1 MYEKENLAKGYD
13 TPTESTAR
21 RPELIVLI
29 ERFQSAVNRFDGL
42 TCEVRTKLQNI
53 KRYSEPE
60 PKMEAQIEKQPES
73 FAEEMHRLICKVEEY
88 NSRLEFNLRHLNEMI

>member
-1 MYEKENLAKGYD
+1 MYENANLAKGYD
-13 TPTESTAR
+13 TPTEVR
-21 RPELIVLI
+21 RPELVALT

-42 TCEVRTKLQNI
+42 TFEVRTKLQSI

>member
-42 TCEVRTKLQNI
+42 TCEVRAKLQNI
-53 KRYSEPE
+53 KQYSEPE
-60 PKMEAQIEKQPES
+60 SKEVQMKSNQKVLSKKCTVWLA
-73 FAEEMHRLICKVEEY
+73 RLKNTIQG
-88 NSRLEFNLRHLNEMI
+88 LNLI

>member
-1 MYEKENLAKGYD
+1 MYENANLAKGYD
-13 TPTESTAR
+13 TPTEVR
-21 RPELIVLI
+21 RPELVALT

-42 TCEVRTKLQNI
+42 TCEVRIKLQNI

-60 PKMEAQIEKQPES
+60 PKMEAQIENQPES
-73 FAEEMHRLICKVEEY
+73 FVEEIHRLICKVEEY

>member
-1 MYEKENLAKGYD
+1 MYENANLAKGYD
-13 TPTESTAR
+13 TPTEVR
-21 RPELIVLI
+21 RPELVALT

-42 TCEVRTKLQNI
+42 TCEVRIKLQNI

-60 PKMEAQIEKQPES
+60 PNMEAQIEKQPES
-73 FAEEMHRLICKVEEY
+73 FAEDMHRLICKVEEY

>member
-1 MYEKENLAKGYD
+1 MYENANLAKGYD
-13 TPTESTAR
+13 TPTEVR
-21 RPELIVLI
+21 RPELVSLT

-60 PKMEAQIEKQPES
+60 HKMEPQIEKQPES
-73 FAEEMHRLICKVEEY
+73 FAEEMHRLICRVEEY
-88 NSRLEFNLRHLNEMI
+88 NSRLEFNLRHLNEII

>member
-1 MYEKENLAKGYD
+1 MYENANLAKGYD
-13 TPTESTAR
+13 TPTEVR
-21 RPELIVLI
+21 LPELVALT

-88 NSRLEFNLRHLNEMI
+88 NSRLEFNLMHLNEMI

>member
-1 MYEKENLAKGYD
+1 MHETANLAKGYD
-13 TPTESTAR
+13 TPIEVR
-21 RPELIVLI
+21 RPELVALT

-60 PKMEAQIEKQPES
+60 PKMDAQIEKQPES

>member
-1 MYEKENLAKGYD
+1 MYENANLAKGYD
-13 TPTESTAR
+13 TPNEVR
-21 RPELIVLI
+21 RPELVALT
-29 ERFQSAVNRFDGL
+29 ERFQSAVNIFDGL

-73 FAEEMHRLICKVEEY
+73 FVEEMHRLICKVEEY

>member
-1 MYEKENLAKGYD
+1 MYENANLAKGYD
-13 TPTESTAR
+13 TPTEVR
-21 RPELIVLI
+21 RPELVALT

-42 TCEVRTKLQNI
+42 TCQVTTKLQNI
-53 KRYSEPE
+53 KQYSEPE
-60 PKMEAQIEKQPES
+60 PKMEAQVEKQPES

>member
-1 MYEKENLAKGYD
+1 MYENVKSAKGYD
-13 TPTESTAR
+13 TPTEVR
-21 RPELIVLI
+21 RPQLVALT

-42 TCEVRTKLQNI
+42 TCEITTKLQNI

-60 PKMEAQIEKQPES
+60 PKIEVPVEKQPES
-73 FAEEMHRLICKVEEY
+73 FVEEMNILICKVEEY

>member
-1 MYEKENLAKGYD
+1 MYENANLAKGYD
-13 TPTESTAR
+13 TPTEVR
-21 RPELIVLI
+21 LPELVALT

-60 PKMEAQIEKQPES
+60 PKMEAQLEKQPES

>member
-42 TCEVRTKLQNI
+42 TCEVRAKLQNI
-53 KRYSEPE
+53 KQYSEPE
-60 PKMEAQIEKQPES
+60 SKEVQNEKQPES
-73 FAEEMHRLICKVEEY
+73 FVEEMHRLACKVEEY

>member
-1 MYEKENLAKGYD
+1 MYENANLAKGYD
-13 TPTESTAR
+13 TPTEVR
-21 RPELIVLI
+21 QPELVSLT

-42 TCEVRTKLQNI
+42 TYEVSIKLQNI

-60 PKMEAQIEKQPES
+60 QKMEAQNERQPES
-73 FAEEMHRLICKVEEY
+73 FVEEMHRLICKVEEY

>member
-1 MYEKENLAKGYD
+1 MYENANLAKGYD
-13 TPTESTAR
+13 TPTEVR
-21 RPELIVLI
+21 RPELVALT

-73 FAEEMHRLICKVEEY
+73 FAEEMHLLICKVEEY
-88 NSRLEFNLRHLNEMI
+88 NSRLEFNLRHLSEII

>member
-1 MYEKENLAKGYD
+1 MHENSNVAKGYD
-13 TPTESTAR
+13 TPNEVR
-21 RPELIVLI
+21 RPELVVLT
-29 ERFQSAVNRFDGL
+29 ERFQSAVNRFDEL

-60 PKMEAQIEKQPES
+60 SKMDAEIEKQPES

-88 NSRLEFNLRHLNEMI
+88 NSRLEFNLRHLNEII

>member
-1 MYEKENLAKGYD
+1 MYENANLAKGYD
-13 TPTESTAR
+13 TPTEVR
-21 RPELIVLI
+21 RPEFVALT

-60 PKMEAQIEKQPES
+60 PKMDAQIEKQPES
-73 FAEEMHRLICKVEEY
+73 FSEEMHRLICKVEEY
-88 NSRLEFNLRHLNEMI
+88 NSRLEFNLRHLNEII

>member
-1 MYEKENLAKGYD
+1 M
-13 TPTESTAR
+13 
-21 RPELIVLI
+21 I

-42 TCEVRTKLQNI
+42 TCEVRTKFQNI

-73 FAEEMHRLICKVEEY
+73 SGTKNTESDTKTQSETTSGNAKGEKTNTKRCKDKKK
-88 NSRLEFNLRHLNEMI
+88 SIQSK